1 MTRRSIIYISIGVM
15 LLLIGGGYYYYTTQQ
30 RALPAGI
37 IGRNG
42 QIEAEE
48 IAIATKY
55 AGRIAQVNF
64 REGDE
69 VTGGQ
74 ILARMDTSEIEA
86 SLRAQKA
93 NTAQRNQ
100 DRDSAKSQLRQR
112 EAEFD
117 LAKTEYARG
126 VTLLAADAISRQ
138 RVDQQRTR
146 VSTTEDAVTAANS
159 ALQAAE
165 AAIAAS
171 IAEEQRL
178 QHQVEDATL
187 LAPKP
192 GRILY
197 KTAQAG
203 ETLPAGGQVGSMIDL
218 SDVYLTMFFTSAE
231 SAKVALGAP
240 ARIVIDAV
248 PNRPIPANVS
258 FISPRAQYTPKQVE
272 TKEERERMMFRV
284 KLRIPPELIEK
295 NLARVKTGM
304 LGMGY
309 AKVDPNA
316 KWPEW
321 LESDL
326 TTAAAPK

>member
-1 MTRRSIIYISIGVM
+1 VTRRRTVVLAVIAVV
-15 LLLIGGGYYYYTTQQ
+15 LLLGGGYYYYNSNQ

-55 AGRIAQVNF
+55 AGRIAEMKF
-64 REGDE
+64 MEGDE
-69 VTGGQ
+69 VKGGQ
-74 ILARMDTSEIEA
+74 VLARMDTSETEA

-93 NTAQRNQ
+93 ITAQRIQ
-100 DRDSAKSQLRQR
+100 DRDSAASQLRQR

-117 LAKTEYARG
+117 LAKSEFDRG
-126 VTLLAADAISRQ
+126 TALLAADAISRQ

-146 VSTTEDAVTAANS
+146 VSTTQDAVAVAKS
-159 ALQAAE
+159 AVQAAE

-171 IAEEQRL
+171 NAEEQRM
-178 QHQVEDATL
+178 QHQIDDATL
-187 LAPKP
+187 IAPKP
-192 GRILY
+192 GRVLY

-203 ETLPAGGQVGSMIDL
+203 ETLPAGGQVGSLLDL
-218 SDVYLTMFFTSAE
+218 SNVYLTMFLTSAE
-231 SAKVALGAP
+231 SARASLGTQ

-248 PNRPIPANVS
+248 PDRPIPAVVS

-272 TKEERERMMFRV
+272 TQEERERMMFRV
-284 KLRIPPELIEK
+284 KLRIPPELVEK

-309 AKVDPNA
+309 VRLDQNTQ
-316 KWPEW
+316 WPEW

-326 TTAAAPK
+326 TTTTAAK